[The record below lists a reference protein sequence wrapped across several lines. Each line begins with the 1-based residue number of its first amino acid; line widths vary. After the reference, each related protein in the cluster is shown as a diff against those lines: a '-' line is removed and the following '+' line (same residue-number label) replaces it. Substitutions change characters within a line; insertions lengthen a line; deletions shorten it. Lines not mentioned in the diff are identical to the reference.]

1 MYCFVLLAS
10 QNGCTSS
17 VCQAHFLTNRV
28 ATCTNLT
35 ERSFTALPR
44 SGSGTLVCFFSLPTD
59 TKAYLGDLGNISRVL
74 KLPVDTQRPVTCLK
88 ASCCPAV
95 LCSPAWRAEQLS
107 PLIFPSAPAS
117 PKPNH
122 EELRWRDGKLLQTWC
137 KHCTNRRSLCF
148 TSYLQS
154 QNKLQNWTC
163 SLWTKGL

>member
-10 QNGCTSS
+10 RNGCTSS

-28 ATCTNLT
+28 ATRTNLS

-59 TKAYLGDLGNISRVL
+59 TKAYLGDLGNILHIL
-74 KLPVDTQRPVTCLK
+74 KLLVGTQHPVTCLK

-95 LCSPAWRAEQLS
+95 LCSPDWRAEQLS
-107 PLIFPSAPAS
+107 PLIFPSTPAS

-122 EELRWRDGKLLQTWC
+122 EEPRWRDGELLQT
-137 KHCTNRRSLCF
+137 
-148 TSYLQS
+148 
-154 QNKLQNWTC
+154 
-163 SLWTKGL
+163 

>member
-10 QNGCTSS
+10 RNGCTSS

-28 ATCTNLT
+28 ATRTNLS

-59 TKAYLGDLGNISRVL
+59 TKAYLGDLGNILHIL
-74 KLPVDTQRPVTCLK
+74 KLLVGTQHPVTCLK

-95 LCSPAWRAEQLS
+95 LCSPDWRAEQLS
-107 PLIFPSAPAS
+107 PLIFPSTPAS

-122 EELRWRDGKLLQTWC
+122 EEPRWRDGELLQTWS
-137 KHCTNRRSLCF
+137 KHCTNRHSLRF

-163 SLWTKGL
+163 GLWTKGL